1 MAAPVVPC
9 RDQRILW
16 IASAPDTAFKLR
28 DKGKDTGKVF
38 QDRLCNLNHAALTP
52 DIAVELEQN
61 GFTLQDI
68 SPDHILGVCLAEPD
82 FAYDALCNLSP
93 AQGMQRDFFRS
104 LHTPDCSLHGLLVF
118 FLIKHCLPFP
128 GNMPVQRV
136 GLRKCR
142 NFFAPMQEGQL
153 ERLLV
158 AFGEAQVDVPQW
170 LHDGTQHGAVQFIVH
185 LPSPIAKLCAIQAW
199 SQFSVCDMRHSIFKG
214 WGVGASP
221 TIWTHEQYPAARFP
235 APAIE
240 NIIQPETASLF
251 SEQLRRIFNG
261 VRDEVARDHGEQMVE
276 RMHVIAASME
286 QHVGGM
292 HATYGSEAA
301 VLRAGQDTYNVFYLL
316 HCFLLCNLLR
326 SDKSLEEA
334 VRHACMIVLP
344 RHVKDVVVKMLED
357 KRRPMPSASTV
368 SRLRLKVDVAWMLMV
383 RKELAE
389 KMEAGIVVHCMAD
402 SSPQG
407 GHDYELM
414 HVTMVHRPVLPQLH
428 VDILALERRAQLS
441 NQDRLET
448 LGDEIEL
455 MDRIRACFQA
465 FTPPAVMLGMGR
477 HRSSLN
483 LKFHAAMHALYLMAG
498 PSAQLARFV
507 QSICTWVSDLGT
519 EAGFAHIHKTL
530 FKTLMPYIAES
541 EAQMLPNWDEEVDLS
556 LDHPDGAHAPVSIGC
571 ENSVAVP
578 GLLHILHNAFLGLG
592 GSMHHFSTIVEQI
605 KHVANL
611 MRQPESK
618 ERLLRTCFQDLVG
631 QGLAPEIKSFSGH
644 VYEERWGTV
653 SDCVLKLI
661 ACEKAL
667 RHQWCLD
674 KYTNCSSNP
683 GGATGQSKAGT
694 QSESVNLDMA
704 DTAISDPFFWGYVHM
719 LSTFGA
725 MQMRLISWAEGCACH
740 WDLIEARPHDL
751 PIELKHLCE
760 SCPMRGRRACE
771 LASGKFNTLLDE
783 LCRVSSASLVMNM
796 PPTIAQAERSAI
808 LSDFENGRSHI
819 LFQMALKLSHWQAF
833 PWRAWGAS
841 CQDEETAAKIAEAT
855 LACDCGHR
863 VVVSAQEDPVRGE
876 LLQFIAN
883 PPALFLNEDAT
894 HLSHVREWLAI
905 SRTVS
910 VVERRIEGKHAA
922 SAKEVKRAPH
932 HGCPYVSLLHR
943 IGEIKAALKSM
954 PLCIAELAE
963 GIQKSR
969 SGHAAVKLLNL
980 DLHPDAAHAQQCR
993 DPTYTKIIYHAD
1005 SWVKYRMPAPELN
1018 VDKPSFGKSLELP
1031 MGSPQ
1036 NELRQDLA
1044 RRHVQAK
1051 LQGSRPGGFFSVPMS
1066 SNVFRT
1072 LKTLLVP
1079 RQGGIVPESAL
1090 SCGQIDAGV
1099 DRLADFDEGDFVTDL
1114 EFGPGIPTSAQ
1125 KLCFWKLQDNKNAA
1139 LARREKVAGE
1149 RSLSGCL
1156 AVTVHTVLKV
1166 DAAKKEITL
1175 STSPMNL
1182 ASSTADSVPLV
1193 FNPLQQDLAQLESIR
1208 IWAPKDDQKLVFT
1221 FAAHYLRNLSEE
1233 SRQEVPGLLSKLMD
1247 MPDGIL
1253 LGKPTSKMQKLLDQL
1268 FRDSLLQET
1277 EIESES
1283 GACMRLL
1290 QLTPQGTLCV
1300 ETCSVVQGGELLC
1313 RAPSGDSQ
1321 PLDMTTYE
1329 LILDMEQNGF
1339 RHRELSQS
1347 ECRAKKKTP
1356 YKWGD
1361 PLEWVTR
1368 ENTSAVSHFYLVAL
1382 LSAPDHGQPVP
1393 HFQPDNVY
1401 KKLLGLPCPERRLKN
1416 KSKAMVIV
1424 GESFCP
1430 ELLVPEEEAAPKKT
1444 RQRRGGQRKQL
1455 EGEDDVL
1462 ELERDL
1468 KEDEQGQMGISDTD
1482 GEEFASCEEAPNDPS
1497 SSSCS
1502 KSGKSASHGSSNRS
1516 SSSSSST
1523 GTSSS
1528 SSDDDE
1534 SQSGQLQRQDV
1545 KVNEKEPLAS
1555 HDSHGASAKAKMSVH
1570 EKGDGKMDGVAKGKA
1585 QSKSGFPRTR
1595 GKYQAEDWGV
1605 FKLIY
1610 FDRKGSTG
1618 YQLTCTNPKHNL
1630 PGQALCTK
1638 SRSNRFEGGSDI
1650 CLRMLKQWALMGKD
1664 VESKQEHNDLW
1675 PSVLNSFVDGKVWSE
1690 DELDTQ
1696 KVCSWPEAAAASGP
1710 SAASGIKKRKRDP

>member
-1 MAAPVVPC
+1 
-9 RDQRILW
+9 
-16 IASAPDTAFKLR
+16 
-28 DKGKDTGKVF
+28 
-38 QDRLCNLNHAALTP
+38 
-52 DIAVELEQN
+52 
-61 GFTLQDI
+61 
-68 SPDHILGVCLAEPD
+68 
-82 FAYDALCNLSP
+82 
-93 AQGMQRDFFRS
+93 
-104 LHTPDCSLHGLLVF
+104 
-118 FLIKHCLPFP
+118 
-128 GNMPVQRV
+128 
-136 GLRKCR
+136 
-142 NFFAPMQEGQL
+142 MQEGQL
-153 ERLLV
+153 ERLLA
-158 AFGEAQVDVPQW
+158 AFAEAQMDVPQW
-170 LHDGTQHGAVQFIVH
+170 LRDGTQDGAVQFIVH
-185 LPSPIAKLCAIQAW
+185 LPSPIAQLCAIQAW
-199 SQFSVCDMRHSIFKG
+199 SQFAVCDMRHSIFKG

-221 TIWTHEQYPAARFP
+221 AIWTHEQYPAVRFP

-251 SEQLRRIFNG
+251 TQQLRTIFNG

-334 VRHACMIVLP
+334 VKHACMIVLP

-383 RKELAE
+383 RKELAQ
-389 KMEAGIVVHCMAD
+389 KMEDGIVVHCMAD

-414 HVTMVHRPVLPQLH
+414 HVTLVHRPVLPQLH

-441 NQDRLET
+441 NQERLET
-448 LGDEIEL
+448 ISDEIEL
-455 MDRIRACFQA
+455 MDRIRTCFQV

-477 HRSSLN
+477 HRSSLK
-483 LKFHAAMHALYLMAG
+483 LKFHAAMHALYLMTG
-498 PSAQLARFV
+498 PSPQLEKFAP
-507 QSICTWVSDLGT
+507 SICTWVSDLGT
-519 EAGFAHIHKTL
+519 EAGFAHIQKTP
-530 FKTLMPYIAES
+530 FKTLMPYVADS

-556 LDHPDGAHAPVSIGC
+556 EDHPEGARAPVSIGC

-592 GSMHHFSTIVEQI
+592 GSMHSFSTIVEQI

-611 MRQPESK
+611 MRQPETK
-618 ERLLRTCFQDLVG
+618 ERLLRTCFQDVVG
-631 QGLAPEIKSFSGH
+631 QGLAPEIKNFSGH

-667 RHQWCLD
+667 RHKWCLD

-683 GGATGQSKAGT
+683 GGATGESKAGT

-704 DTAISDPFFWGYVHM
+704 DGAISDPFFWAYVHM
-719 LSTFGA
+719 LSTFAA

-740 WDLIEARPHDL
+740 WDLIEDRPQDL
-751 PIELKHLCE
+751 PTELKRLCE

-783 LCRVSSASLVMNM
+783 LCRVSSASLIMNM

-808 LSDFENGRSHI
+808 ISDFENGRSHI

-833 PWRAWGAS
+833 PWQAWGAS
-841 CQDEETAAKIAEAT
+841 CQDEETAVKIAEAT
-855 LACDCGHR
+855 LACDCGHPL
-863 VVVSAQEDPVRGE
+863 VVSAKEDPVREE
-876 LLQFIAN
+876 LLQFIAD
-883 PPALFLNEDAT
+883 PAALFLNEDAK
-894 HLSHVREWLAI
+894 HLNHLREWLAI

-910 VVERRIEGKHAA
+910 IVERKIEGKHAA

-943 IGEIKAALKSM
+943 IGEIKVVLKSM
-954 PLCIAELAE
+954 PACIAELAE
-963 GIQKSR
+963 GIQNAR

-980 DLHPDAAHAQQCR
+980 DLHPDAVEAKQCR

-1036 NELRQDLA
+1036 SELRQDLA

-1051 LQGSRPGGFFSVPMS
+1051 LQRPATQPGAFFSISMS
-1066 SNVFRT
+1066 SNAFKA

-1079 RQGGIVPESAL
+1079 RQDGIVPESAL
-1090 SCGQIDAGV
+1090 GFGQMDAGV
-1099 DRLADFDEGDFVTDL
+1099 DGLADLGDQGFVTDV
-1114 EFGPGIPTSAQ
+1114 EFGPGLPTSVRN
-1125 KLCFWKLQDNKNAA
+1125 LCFWKLQDNKNAA

-1149 RSLSGCL
+1149 CSLSGCL
-1156 AVTVHTVLKV
+1156 AVTVHTVLEV
-1166 DAAKKEITL
+1166 DTEKKEIKV

-1193 FNPLQQDLAQLESIR
+1193 FNPLQQDLAELEGIR
-1208 IWAPKDDQKLVFT
+1208 VWAPKKDQKLVYT
-1221 FAAHYLRNLSEE
+1221 FSARYLRTLPEE
-1233 SRQEVPGLLSKLMD
+1233 ARQEVPYLLSKLMD
-1247 MPDGIL
+1247 LPDGIL
-1253 LGKPTSKMQKLLDQL
+1253 LSKPTSKMQKLLEQL

-1277 EIESES
+1277 TIESES

-1290 QLTPQGTLCV
+1290 QLTAKGILCV
-1300 ETCSVVQGGELLC
+1300 ETCSMVGGGERLC
-1313 RAPSGDSQ
+1313 RAPSGDVQ

-1329 LILDMEQNGF
+1329 LILHMERLGF
-1339 RHRELSQS
+1339 HHRELSQS

-1356 YKWGD
+1356 YKCGD
-1361 PLEWVTR
+1361 PLEWVTK
-1368 ENTSAVSHFYLVAL
+1368 ENASAVSHFYLVAL
-1382 LSAPDHGQPVP
+1382 VSASDHGQSVP

-1401 KKLLGLPCPERRLKN
+1401 KKILGLPCPERRVKN
-1416 KSKAMVIV
+1416 KSKTMVIV

-1430 ELLVPEEEAAPKKT
+1430 ELLVPEEETAPQKK
-1444 RQRRGGQRKQL
+1444 RQGRGGRRKQH
-1455 EGEDDVL
+1455 EEENNVIEQDS
-1462 ELERDL
+1462 E
-1468 KEDEQGQMGISDTD
+1468 EDEHSQMRISDADD
-1482 GEEFASCEEAPNDPS
+1482 GEESASCAGAPNDSS

-1502 KSGKSASHGSSNRS
+1502 EPGSPNNKSSSSTSTSGTS
-1516 SSSSSST
+1516 SSSSSS
-1523 GTSSS
+1523 
-1528 SSDDDE
+1528 SDDE
-1534 SQSGQLQRQDV
+1534 SGQLQCQAV
-1545 KVNEKEPLAS
+1545 EVEAHEEEPLAS
-1555 HDSHGASAKAKMSVH
+1555 HGSHGVSARDKAAVH
-1570 EKGDGKMDGVAKGKA
+1570 EKDDGEADHASKGKDKGEFA
-1585 QSKSGFPRTR
+1585 NVPRTR
-1595 GKYQAEDWGV
+1595 GKFQAEDWGV

-1618 YQLTCTNPKHNL
+1618 FQLTCTNPKHNP

-1638 SRSNRFEGGSDI
+1638 SRSNRFEGGSDL

-1664 VESKQEHNDLW
+1664 VESKQEHNALW
-1675 PSVLNSFVDGKVWSE
+1675 PSVLNSFVDGKVWS
-1690 DELDTQ
+1690 DNELDTQ
-1696 KVCSWPEAAAASGP
+1696 KVCSWPGPATASGP
-1710 SAASGIKKRKRDP
+1710 SSGSGIKKRKRDS